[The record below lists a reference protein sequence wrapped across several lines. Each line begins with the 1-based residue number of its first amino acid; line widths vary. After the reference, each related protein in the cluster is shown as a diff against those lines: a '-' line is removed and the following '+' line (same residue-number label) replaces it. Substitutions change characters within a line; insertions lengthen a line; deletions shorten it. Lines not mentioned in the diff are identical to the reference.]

1 MKHLGTQ
8 ELRQQEDSTSSRAT
22 VSSLSKGT
30 SIMGDDDDDS
40 SVLDN
45 VDGVVGTL
53 RPATEDVWEREGA
66 EMHQAMEAS
75 FSGGSCIDSAPN
87 GQSTQTQEGL
97 LDDSSSTCSSDSI
110 LFHTASNGPGRKRSN
125 TNMADLSPAC
135 ASR

>member
-1 MKHLGTQ
+1 
-8 ELRQQEDSTSSRAT
+8 
-22 VSSLSKGT
+22 
-30 SIMGDDDDDS
+30 MGDDDDDS

>member
-1 MKHLGTQ
+1 
-8 ELRQQEDSTSSRAT
+8 
-22 VSSLSKGT
+22 
-30 SIMGDDDDDS
+30 MGDNEDDDS
-40 SVLDN
+40 TIL
-45 VDGVVGTL
+45 VDVGGVVSML

-87 GQSTQTQEGL
+87 GQSNQTQEGL

-125 TNMADLSPAC
+125 TNMADLSPAS